1 MRWKKRKIK
10 ANLWVTSSSEFR
22 IKLKGNQMNF
32 HDLLQKMVQHE
43 ASDMFVTAKLAVS
56 AKING
61 ELVAIDENVL
71 SAEQALGLVHDAMS
85 EKQKREF
92 DEDKECNFAIS
103 IDGIG
108 RFRVSA
114 FWQRDMAGMVIRRI
128 VTEIPE
134 VDELGLPSVLK
145 DVVMSKRG
153 LVLFVGGTGTGKST
167 SMAALIGYRNK
178 NSRGH
183 ILTIEDP
190 VEFVHEHGKCMVTQ
204 REVGLDTE
212 SFDAALKSSLRQAP
226 DVILIGEIRNQETME
241 HALSFAETG
250 HLCIATL
257 HANNANQAIDRIMHL
272 VPAEQHGKLLF
283 DLALNLRGIVAQQ
296 LIPTRD
302 GNGRVAAIEILLNSP
317 YIAELIKKGDVGSI
331 KEVMEK
337 STEQGMQTFDQAL
350 FNLYQQG
357 FINYADA
364 LHHADSPNDLR
375 LMIKLRSNDQGGT
388 GSLSGVTID
397 GLEPKAY

>member
-1 MRWKKRKIK
+1 M
-10 ANLWVTSSSEFR
+10 T
-22 IKLKGNQMNF
+22 F
-32 HDLLQKMVQHE
+32 HELLEKMVQE
-43 ASDMFVTAKLAVS
+43 DASDMFVTAKLAVS

-61 ELVAIDENVL
+61 ELVPIDDEVL
-71 SAEQALGLVHDAMS
+71 TPEASLQLVHDAMN
-85 EKQKREF
+85 EKQIKQF
-92 DEDKECNFAIS
+92 DEEKECNFAIS

-128 VTEIPE
+128 VTEIPDTE
-134 VDELGLPSVLK
+134 DLGLPSVLK

-167 SMAALIGYRNK
+167 SMASLIGFRNQ
-178 NSRGH
+178 NARGH

-190 VEFVHEHGKCMVTQ
+190 VEFVHEHGKSLITQ

-226 DVILIGEIRNQETME
+226 DVILIGEIRSQEIME

-283 DLALNLRGIVAQQ
+283 DLALNLRGIIAQQ
-296 LIPTRD
+296 LIPTCD

-317 YIAELIKKGDVGSI
+317 YISELIKKGEVGSI

-350 FNLYQQG
+350 FKLYQQG
-357 FINYADA
+357 LINYADA

-375 LMIKLRSNDQGGT
+375 LMIKLRSNDQGGV
-388 GSLSGVTID
+388 GALQGVTLD
-397 GLEPKAY
+397 GMENDDFN

>member
-1 MRWKKRKIK
+1 
-10 ANLWVTSSSEFR
+10 
-22 IKLKGNQMNF
+22 MNF
-32 HDLLQKMVQHE
+32 HDLLQKMVHHQ
-43 ASDMFVTAKLAVS
+43 ASDMFVTAKLPVS

-61 ELVAIDENVL
+61 ELIAIDEQVL
-71 SAEQALGLVHDAMS
+71 SATEALGLVHSAMS
-85 EKQKREF
+85 EKQKIEF
-92 DEDKECNFAIS
+92 EESKECNFAIS
-103 IDGIG
+103 IEGIG

-114 FWQRDMAGMVIRRI
+114 FWQRDMAGMVVRRI

-134 VDELGLPSVLK
+134 VDDLGLPSVLK

-153 LVLFVGGTGTGKST
+153 LLLFVGGTGTGKST

-212 SFDAALKSSLRQAP
+212 SFGAALKSSLRQAP

-272 VPAEQHGKLLF
+272 VPADQHGKLLF

-296 LIPTRD
+296 LISTRD
-302 GNGRVAAIEILLNSP
+302 GNSRVAAIEVLLNSP
-317 YIAELIKKGDVGSI
+317 YIAELIKKGDIGSI

-337 STEQGMQTFDQAL
+337 STDQGMQTFDQAL
-350 FNLYQQG
+350 FHLYQQG
-357 FINYADA
+357 LINYADA

-375 LMIKLRSNDQGGT
+375 LMIKLRSNEQGGT

-397 GLEPKAY
+397 GLAPKEQ

>member
-1 MRWKKRKIK
+1 
-10 ANLWVTSSSEFR
+10 
-22 IKLKGNQMNF
+22 MNF
-32 HDLLQKMVQHE
+32 HQLLEKMVGAD

-61 ELVAIDENVL
+61 ELKPISEHVL
-71 SAEQALGLVHDAMS
+71 SAEESLGLVHNAMN
-85 EKQKREF
+85 EKQVRQF
-92 DEDKECNFAIS
+92 DEEKECNFAIS
-103 IDGIG
+103 IDSIG
-108 RFRVSA
+108 RFRISA

-128 VTEIPE
+128 VTDIPD
-134 VDELGLPSVLK
+134 VDDLGLPSILK

-153 LVLFVGGTGTGKST
+153 LLLFVGGTGTGKST
-167 SMAALIGYRNK
+167 SMASLIGYRNR
-178 NSRGH
+178 NSCGH

-190 VEFVHEHGKCMVTQ
+190 VEFVHEHAKSMITQ

-226 DVILIGEIRNQETME
+226 DVILIGEIRSQETME

-272 VPAEQHGKLLF
+272 VPADQHGKLLF
-283 DLALNLRGIVAQQ
+283 DLALNLRGIIAQQ
-296 LIPTRD
+296 LVPTRD
-302 GNGRVAAIEILLNSP
+302 GNGRVAVIEVLLNSP
-317 YIAELIKKGDVGSI
+317 YIAELIKKGEIGSI

-337 STEQGMQTFDQAL
+337 SNELGMQTFDQAL
-350 FNLYQQG
+350 FNLYQQSL
-357 FINYADA
+357 ITYTDA
-364 LHHADSPNDLR
+364 IHHADSPNDLR

-388 GSLSGVTID
+388 GGLAGVTIE
-397 GLEPKAY
+397 GFEPEEN

>member
-1 MRWKKRKIK
+1 
-10 ANLWVTSSSEFR
+10 
-22 IKLKGNQMNF
+22 MNF
-32 HDLLQKMVQHE
+32 NSLLETMVREQ
-43 ASDMFVTAKLAVS
+43 ASDMFVSAKMPVS

-61 ELVAIDENVL
+61 ELQPIDDHVL
-71 SAEQALGLVHDAMS
+71 TAEDSLGLVLGAMNQ
-85 EKQKREF
+85 KQQNEF
-92 DEDKECNFAIS
+92 QKDKECNFAIS

-128 VTEIPE
+128 VTDIP
-134 VDELGLPSVLK
+134 DADDLGLPSVLK

-190 VEFVHEHGKCMVTQ
+190 VEFVHDHGKSMITQ

-226 DVILIGEIRNQETME
+226 DVILIGEIRSQEIME

-283 DLALNLRGIVAQQ
+283 DLALNLRGVVAQQ

-350 FNLYQQG
+350 FNLYQRG
-357 FINYADA
+357 LINYADA

-388 GSLSGVTID
+388 GALSGVTID
-397 GLEPKAY
+397 GLEPDDV

>member
-1 MRWKKRKIK
+1 MI
-10 ANLWVTSSSEFR
+10 
-22 IKLKGNQMNF
+22 F
-32 HDLLQKMVQHE
+32 HDLLQKMVDEQ
-43 ASDMFVTAKLAVS
+43 ASDMFVTAKLPVS

-61 ELVAIDENVL
+61 ELVPIDEKPL
-71 SAEQALGLVHDAMS
+71 SPEDALSLVHSAMN
-85 EKQKREF
+85 EKQQEAF
-92 DEDKECNFAIS
+92 DSEKECNFAIS

-128 VTEIPE
+128 VTDIPDA
-134 VDELGLPSVLK
+134 DELGLPSVLK

-167 SMAALIGYRNK
+167 SMAALIGFRNK

-190 VEFVHEHGKCMVTQ
+190 VEFVHEHQKSMITQ

-226 DVILIGEIRNQETME
+226 DVILIGEIRSQEIME

-283 DLALNLRGIVAQQ
+283 DLALNLRGIIAQQ
-296 LIPTRD
+296 LIPTKD

-317 YIAELIKKGDVGSI
+317 YIAELIKKGEVSEI

-350 FNLYQQG
+350 FNLYQRG
-357 FINYADA
+357 MINYADA

-375 LMIKLRSNDQGGT
+375 LMIKLRTNDQGGT
-388 GSLSGVTID
+388 GALSGVTLA
-397 GLEPKAY
+397 GLENDKDDF

>member
-1 MRWKKRKIK
+1 MKFE
-10 ANLWVTSSSEFR
+10 NLLR
-22 IKLKGNQMNF
+22 R
-32 HDLLQKMVQHE
+32 MVE
-43 ASDMFVTAKLAVS
+43 EKASDLFVSAKLPVS

-61 ELVAIDENVL
+61 ELIPLEEEAL
-71 SAEQALGLVHDAMS
+71 TAEGSLTLVHAPMN
-85 EKQKREF
+85 EKQRKEF
-92 DEDKECNFAIS
+92 DETKECNYAIS
-103 IDGIG
+103 IEGIG

-128 VTEIPE
+128 VTNIPDAE
-134 VDELGLPSVLK
+134 ELGLPPVLK

-167 SMAALIGYRNK
+167 SMAALIGYRNR

-190 VEFVHEHGKCMVTQ
+190 VEFVHEHEKCMVTQ

-212 SFDAALKSSLRQAP
+212 SFEAALKSSLRQAP
-226 DVILIGEIRNQETME
+226 DVILIGEIRSREIME

-272 VPAEQHGKLLF
+272 VPADQHDKLLF

-296 LIPTRD
+296 LIPTKD

-317 YIAELIKKGDVGSI
+317 YIAELIKKGDIGSI

-337 STEQGMQTFDQAL
+337 STELGMQTFDQAL
-350 FNLYQQG
+350 FKLYERG
-357 FINYADA
+357 LINYADA

-375 LMIKLRSNDQGGT
+375 LMIKLRSNDQTGMGG
-388 GSLSGVTID
+388 LAGVTID
-397 GLEPKAY
+397 GLEPENT

>member
-1 MRWKKRKIK
+1 
-10 ANLWVTSSSEFR
+10 
-22 IKLKGNQMNF
+22 MNF
-32 HDLLQKMVQHE
+32 YQLLQKMVDRD
-43 ASDMFVTAKLAVS
+43 ASDMFVSAKLPVS

-61 ELVAIDENVL
+61 ELEPIDEKVL
-71 SAEQALGLVHDAMS
+71 TAEDSLALVHLAMN
-85 EKQKREF
+85 EKQRKEF
-92 DEDKECNFAIS
+92 DETKECNFAIS
-103 IDGIG
+103 VDGIG

-128 VTEIPE
+128 VTDIPDVE
-134 VDELGLPSVLK
+134 SLGLPSVLK

-167 SMAALIGYRNK
+167 SMASLIGYRNK

-190 VEFVHEHGKCMVTQ
+190 VEFVHEHGKSIITQ

-226 DVILIGEIRNQETME
+226 DVILIGEIRSKEIME
-241 HALSFAETG
+241 YALSFAETG

-272 VPAEQHGKLLF
+272 VPPEQHDKLLF

-296 LIPTRD
+296 LIPTTD
-302 GNGRVAAIEILLNSP
+302 GTGRVAAIEILLNSP
-317 YIAELIKKGDVGSI
+317 YISDLIKKGDVGSI

-337 STEQGMQTFDQAL
+337 STELGMQTFDQAL

-357 FINYADA
+357 LINYADA

-375 LMIKLRSNDQGGT
+375 LMIKLRSNDQGGM
-388 GSLSGVTID
+388 GGLSGVTID
-397 GLEPKAY
+397 GFEGDKK

>member
-1 MRWKKRKIK
+1 
-10 ANLWVTSSSEFR
+10 
-22 IKLKGNQMNF
+22 MNF
-32 HDLLQKMVQHE
+32 HDLLNKMVQQD
-43 ASDMFVTAKLAVS
+43 ASDMFVTAKLPVS

-61 ELVAIDENVL
+61 ELQAIDEYVL
-71 SAEQALGLVHDAMS
+71 TADDALQLVHDAMTDKNKGIF
-85 EKQKREF
+85 EET
-92 DEDKECNFAIS
+92 KECNFAIS
-103 IDGIG
+103 IDNIG

-114 FWQRDMAGMVIRRI
+114 FWQRDMAGMVVRRI

-134 VDELGLPSVLK
+134 ADDLGLPSVLK

-190 VEFVHEHGKCMVTQ
+190 VEFVHEHAKCMVTQ

-272 VPAEQHGKLLF
+272 VPANQHGKLLF
-283 DLALNLRGIVAQQ
+283 DLALNLRGIIAQQ
-296 LIPTRD
+296 LVPTKD
-302 GNGRVAAIEILLNSP
+302 GHGRVAAIEILLNSP
-317 YIAELIKKGDVGSI
+317 YIAELIKKGEIGSI
-331 KEVMEK
+331 KEVMQK
-337 STEQGMQTFDQAL
+337 SKEQGMQTFDGAL
-350 FNLYQQG
+350 FDLYHKG
-357 FINYADA
+357 LINYADA
-364 LHHADSPNDLR
+364 IHHADSPNDLR
-375 LMIKLRSNDQGGT
+375 LMIKLRSNEQGGA
-388 GSLSGVTID
+388 GSLSGVTIQ
-397 GLEPKAY
+397 GLEPPTE

>member
-1 MRWKKRKIK
+1 
-10 ANLWVTSSSEFR
+10 
-22 IKLKGNQMNF
+22 MNF
-32 HDLLQKMVQHE
+32 NDLLQKMVRE
-43 ASDMFVTAKLAVS
+43 DASDMFVTAKLAVS

-61 ELVAIDENVL
+61 ELRGIDEQIL
-71 SAEQALGLVHDAMS
+71 TPEQALGLVHDAMS
-85 EKQKREF
+85 DKQKLEF
-92 DEDKECNFAIS
+92 EESKECNFAIS

-108 RFRVSA
+108 RFRISA

-134 VDELGLPSVLK
+134 ADDLGLPSVLK

-212 SFDAALKSSLRQAP
+212 SFDSALKSSLRQAP
-226 DVILIGEIRNQETME
+226 DVILIGEIRSQETME

-272 VPAEQHGKLLF
+272 VPADQHGKLLF
-283 DLALNLRGIVAQQ
+283 DLALNLRGIIAQQ
-296 LIPTRD
+296 LVPTRD

-317 YIAELIKKGDVGSI
+317 YVAELIKKGDIGSI

-337 STEQGMQTFDQAL
+337 SGDQGMQTFDRAL

-357 FINYADA
+357 LINYADA

-397 GLEPKAY
+397 GLEPSES

>member
-1 MRWKKRKIK
+1 MDFHQ
-10 ANLWVTSSSEFR
+10 L
-22 IKLKGNQMNF
+22 LKT
-32 HDLLQKMVQHE
+32 MVEAE
-43 ASDMFVTAKLAVS
+43 ASDMFVTAKLPVS

-61 ELVAIDENVL
+61 ELQPIDAETL
-71 SAEQALGLVHDAMS
+71 SAEQALALVHDAMND
-85 EKQKREF
+85 KQKAEF
-92 DEDKECNFAIS
+92 DKDKECNFAIS

-128 VTEIPE
+128 VTDIP
-134 VDELGLPSVLK
+134 DADDLGLPSVLK

-190 VEFVHEHGKCMVTQ
+190 VEFVHEHGKSMITQ
-204 REVGLDTE
+204 REVGLDTD

-226 DVILIGEIRNQETME
+226 DVILIGEIRSQEIME

-272 VPAEQHGKLLF
+272 VPADQHQKLQF
-283 DLALNLRGIVAQQ
+283 DLALNLRGIIAQQ
-296 LIPTRD
+296 LIPTKD

-317 YIAELIKKGDVGSI
+317 FIAELIKKGDVGSI

-337 STEQGMQTFDQAL
+337 SNELGMQTFDQAL

-357 FINYADA
+357 LINYADA

-375 LMIKLRSNDQGGT
+375 LMIKLRSNDQGGV
-388 GSLSGVTID
+388 GGLAGVTLAGMD
-397 GLEPKAY
+397 DENADKF